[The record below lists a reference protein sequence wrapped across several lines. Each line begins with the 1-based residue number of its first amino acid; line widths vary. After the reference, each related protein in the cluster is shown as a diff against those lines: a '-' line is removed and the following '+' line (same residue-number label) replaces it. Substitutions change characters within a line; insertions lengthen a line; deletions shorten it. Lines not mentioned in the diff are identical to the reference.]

1 MGVDGYTTD
10 GSIDPCYAMDS
21 SEAGVQAANL
31 SEIGAGFLNSRT
43 IKTAT
48 NGEAASV
55 SLGYISATGKDDWY
69 LPSALEF
76 IELVRT
82 HDRGNILGGVTIEDI
97 YYTSTYVP
105 YGNGPGQMNFPWY
118 VYGDQIDNYS
128 VLSLGLS
135 GLSYQADPNTYYVR
149 PIRAF

>member
-1 MGVDGYTTD
+1 
-10 GSIDPCYAMDS
+10 MDS
-21 SEAGVQAANL
+21 SGTGVQTANL
-31 SEIGAGFLNSRT
+31 SAIGAGYLNSRT

-55 SLGYISATGKDDWY
+55 SLGYISANGKDDWY

-82 HDRGNILGGVTIEDI
+82 FRLGGILGGVTIEDN
-97 YYTSTYVP
+97 YFTSTYVP
-105 YGNGPGQMNFPWY
+105 YGNDPGQMNFPWY
-118 VYGDQIDNYS
+118 AYGGQIDDYS
-128 VLSLGLS
+128 VFDYGLG